1 MKLKFVLFLSLAFI
15 SIKYK
20 ANDTLG
26 FISPVD
32 HKVILTGNFMELRS
46 NHFHSGIDIK
56 SRRGVSGDVIKSVQD
71 GYISRIRIT
80 SGSYGNALYI
90 DHPNGYTSV
99 YAHLSEFI
107 PEVSQY
113 LEEVQYAM
121 ESFEVDVYLPDSLL
135 AVVKGQ
141 EIGKMGN
148 TGNSFGPHLH
158 FEIRETKTEI
168 PVNPELYG
176 FGPQDNKAPIL
187 QSLYVYEIDDNDM
200 IGKSEAK
207 YFNTTKDGYHL
218 HQDKLKV
225 SSSKVGLGLQMYDT
239 MNGGSNKNG
248 IYSYRM
254 FVDDS
259 LQFEWKADAFSFN
272 DNRKINAFMDYDR
285 YKKLSQKIYLLF
297 RQKCSDFLE
306 QEFNGNGIIDMTE
319 GIAKNIKIEVID
331 IRGNEVTTSLEIAK
345 SGIDASA
352 SNSLTCSEAFQKS
365 SGRFNVKFEE
375 GAFYSPQNFKVISG
389 TGKVAQQK
397 CSTIT
402 IGDRSIPVS
411 KYYTIET
418 AIPSGY
424 NNQWTFVNK
433 DSKGR
438 YHNFGAD
445 TLDGK
450 MYGIVD
456 EMGTFY
462 MYKDTVKPKL
472 QIINLQS
479 SMKSPW
485 KVKIKDDLIPD
496 GRQDDLS
503 YRATVNG
510 KWIRMQYDLKNDLLI
525 FDDFERLGDGPFR
538 FVLELSDNNGN
549 IATLKRTIG

>member
-1 MKLKFVLFLSLAFI
+1 MSLKFVLFLSLAFM
-15 SIKYK
+15 SIKNK

-113 LEEVQYAM
+113 LEEIQYAM
-121 ESFEVDVYLPDSLL
+121 ESFEVDIYLPDSLL

-218 HQDKLKV
+218 HQHKLKV

-306 QEFNGNGIIDMTE
+306 AEFNGNGIIDMTD
-319 GIAKNIKIEVID
+319 GTTKNIIIEVID
-331 IRGNEVTTSLEIAK
+331 IRGNKVSTSLEISK
-345 SGIDASA
+345 SGTDSSTSTSI
-352 SNSLTCSEAFQKS
+352 TCSEAFQKRA
-365 SGRFNVKFEE
+365 GKFNVKFEE
-375 GAFYSPQNFKVISG
+375 GAFYSPQNFKITSG
-389 TGKVAQQK
+389 SAKVGQQE
-397 CSTIT
+397 CSTVT

-418 AIPSGY
+418 AIPSDY
-424 NNQWTFVNK
+424 DNQWTFINK

-450 MYGIVD
+450 MYCRVD

-462 MYKDTVKPKL
+462 MYKDKVKPKL
-472 QIINLQS
+472 QVINLQS
-479 SMKSPW
+479 TMKSPW
-485 KVKIKDDLIPD
+485 KVKITDNLIPD
-496 GRQDDLS
+496 GRQADLS

-525 FDDFERLGDGPFR
+525 FDDFERLGDGPYR

>member
-1 MKLKFVLFLSLAFI
+1 MKLKFVLFLSLVFI

-56 SRRGVSGDVIKSVQD
+56 SKRGVSGDVIKSVQD

-107 PEVSQY
+107 PEVNQY

-121 ESFEVDVYLPDSLL
+121 ESFEVDIYLPDSLL
-135 AVVKGQ
+135 AVVKSQ

-148 TGNSFGPHLH
+148 TGHSFGPHLH
-158 FEIRETKTEI
+158 FEIRETKTET

-187 QSLYVYEIDDNDM
+187 QSLFVYEIDDNDM

-207 YFNTTKDGYHL
+207 YFNATKEGYHL
-218 HQDKLKV
+218 HQHKLNV
-225 SSSKVGLGLQMYDT
+225 SSPKIGLGLQMYDT

-254 FVDDS
+254 FVNDS

-306 QEFNGNGIIDMTE
+306 QEFNGNGIIDMTDD
-319 GIAKNIKIEVID
+319 ISKNVRIEVID
-331 IRGNEVTTSLEIAK
+331 IRGNEVSTSLEITK
-345 SGIDASA
+345 TDSEASA
-352 SNSLTCSEAFQKS
+352 STALTCSEAFQKS
-365 SGRFNVKFEE
+365 AGIFNVKFEE
-375 GAFYSPQNFKVISG
+375 GAFYSPQNIKI
-389 TGKVAQQK
+389 TLGKGNVAGQE
-397 CSTIT
+397 CHTIT

-418 AIPSGY
+418 LIPDEY
-424 NNQWTFVNK
+424 NDQWTFVNK

-438 YHNFGAD
+438 YNNYGAD

-450 MYGIVD
+450 MYSRVD

-462 MYKDTVKPKL
+462 MYKDSVKPQL

-485 KVKIKDDLIPD
+485 KVKITDNLIPD

-525 FDDFERLGDGPFR
+525 FDDFERLGNGPHR
-538 FVLELSDNNGN
+538 FILEVRDNNGN